1 MLGSAT
7 RPTRLA
13 TGHCPV
19 ASRVVGTGHCPV
31 ASPGRRLEPLV
42 FPSELL
48 ELSAEL
54 GAPGGGGD
62 GGADSGAG
70 AGEPSSPVE
79 LSVTVGVDSVEISA
93 STLPPR
99 IWASNASRTWIGGVS
114 IGGTVGVNCCTQD

>member
-42 FPSELL
+42 FPSKLL

-54 GAPGGGGD
+54 KLHWWHRGSQLL
-62 GGADSGAG
+62 DSG
-70 AGEPSSPVE
+70 
-79 LSVTVGVDSVEISA
+79 LN
-93 STLPPR
+93 
-99 IWASNASRTWIGGVS
+99 W
-114 IGGTVGVNCCTQD
+114 

>member
-54 GAPGGGGD
+54 KLVGGRGRRRM
-62 GGADSGAG
+62 AAY
-70 AGEPSSPVE
+70 P
-79 LSVTVGVDSVEISA
+79 L
-93 STLPPR
+93 
-99 IWASNASRTWIGGVS
+99 IGNDCHNDWWGLLGS
-114 IGGTVGVNCCTQD
+114 HWTQE

>member
-42 FPSELL
+42 FPYELL

-54 GAPGGGGD
+54 KLVGGRLQTATQADAVDATCDLVAGGS
-62 GGADSGAG
+62 GADAGFTRVTTRGA
-70 AGEPSSPVE
+70 AF
-79 LSVTVGVDSVEISA
+79 
-93 STLPPR
+93 
-99 IWASNASRTWIGGVS
+99 SR
-114 IGGTVGVNCCTQD
+114 

>member
-19 ASRVVGTGHCPV
+19 VSRVVGTGHCPV

-54 GAPGGGGD
+54 KLVGGRGRRRRVRQRVQHRRERFF
-62 GGADSGAG
+62 
-70 AGEPSSPVE
+70 AGEVDGRRVPILHQRGIVSPRGVLLVVE
-79 LSVTVGVDSVEISA
+79 EAQL
-93 STLPPR
+93 
-99 IWASNASRTWIGGVS
+99 
-114 IGGTVGVNCCTQD
+114 

>member
-13 TGHCPV
+13 TSHCPV

-42 FPSELL
+42 FPSKLL

-54 GAPGGGGD
+54 NLFGGRGRRRRGWQR
-62 GGADSGAG
+62 GQHLGERRFSGEVNGRLASVLHQRG
-70 AGEPSSPVE
+70 VVSSRGVLLVVE
-79 LSVTVGVDSVEISA
+79 EAELY
-93 STLPPR
+93 L
-99 IWASNASRTWIGGVS
+99 RTS
-114 IGGTVGVNCCTQD
+114 H

>member
-19 ASRVVGTGHCPV
+19 VSRVVGTGHCPV

-42 FPSELL
+42 FPYELL

-54 GAPGGGGD
+54 KLVGGRTMI
-62 GGADSGAG
+62 GGAYWGVTG
-70 AGEPSSPVE
+70 LRIE
-79 LSVTVGVDSVEISA
+79 LVTRGN
-93 STLPPR
+93 L
-99 IWASNASRTWIGGVS
+99 
-114 IGGTVGVNCCTQD
+114 

>member
-54 GAPGGGGD
+54 KLVGG
-62 GGADSGAG
+62 
-70 AGEPSSPVE
+70 
-79 LSVTVGVDSVEISA
+79 
-93 STLPPR
+93 R
-99 IWASNASRTWIGGVS
+99 RTWIGGVAIATM
-114 IGGTVGVNCCTQD
+114 IGGAYWGVTGLRIELVTRGNL

>member
-42 FPSELL
+42 FPYELL

-54 GAPGGGGD
+54 KLVGGRGRRRRVRQRVQHLGARRFPGEVNGRFASVLHHRGVV
-62 GGADSGAG
+62 
-70 AGEPSSPVE
+70 SPCGVLLVVE
-79 LSVTVGVDSVEISA
+79 EAELY
-93 STLPPR
+93 L
-99 IWASNASRTWIGGVS
+99 RTS
-114 IGGTVGVNCCTQD
+114 H

>member
-54 GAPGGGGD
+54 SDG

-99 IWASNASRTWIGGVS
+99 IWASNARRTWIGGVS

>member
-13 TGHCPV
+13 TSHCPV

-54 GAPGGGGD
+54 KLDRRSFHWRHRGSQLL
-62 GGADSGAG
+62 DSG
-70 AGEPSSPVE
+70 
-79 LSVTVGVDSVEISA
+79 LN
-93 STLPPR
+93 
-99 IWASNASRTWIGGVS
+99 W
-114 IGGTVGVNCCTQD
+114 